1 MAATAVR
8 LERRGGG
15 AHSDTRGGGPDAL
28 VIARHVFRSA
38 IRWALIWG
46 AVFGVFVLATVAAFP
61 IAFPTFADRVKAVA
75 TLQSF
80 AILLGQP
87 YHADTLAGFTQWR
100 VTTAIALIGAIWG
113 LLTGTGLLRGEE
125 DAGRWELLLAGPVTK
140 ARATGETLLGLAAA
154 LGLMYAA
161 TAIGTLVSIEL
172 PGVHY
177 SVVPALTFAATLV
190 AGAAIFVAVG
200 ALVSQVS
207 ATRGQAA
214 TLAAGIMGVSF
225 LVRMVADSKKGW
237 DALLWLT
244 PFGWI
249 EKVRPLRDMEPVAFA
264 PIVAL
269 IVACVVATLAL
280 ASVRDLG
287 ASVLSESDGSARV
300 GGWVIGPTT
309 LALRLVR
316 GTAAAWIVG
325 IAVFAFFTG
334 AVTRSASALL
344 ADSPTFAQVLGRLG
358 VRAASEAYLGISFFM
373 AVLLLAVIAAGMM
386 TAVRDEE
393 ASGRLDNLIVRPT
406 PRLVWLAG
414 RTAMA
419 CVVVL
424 LGGVVA
430 GAATWAGSE
439 SQHVGVPLEKLLE
452 AGVNATAPAIVVVG
466 ASVLILGI
474 GPRLVSA
481 VAYGIPAYSFI
492 VELVGS
498 LVKGQDWIR
507 DTSLLHHVELAP
519 AVKPDW
525 GEDLTLVLIAAVLAV
540 IGAIAFQRR
549 DVEYA

>member
-1 MAATAVR
+1 MELTATR
-8 LERRGGG
+8 EE
-15 AHSDTRGGGPDAL
+15 GGPEAL

-38 IRWALIWG
+38 VRWALIWG
-46 AVFGVFVLATVAAFP
+46 VVFAVFVLATVAAFP
-61 IAFPTFADRVKAVA
+61 IAFPTLAERVKAVA

-87 YHADTLAGFTQWR
+87 YHAESLAGFTQWR
-100 VTTAIALIGAIWG
+100 VTIGIALIGAIWG
-113 LLTGTGLLRGEE
+113 LLTSTGALRGEE
-125 DAGRWELLLAGPVTK
+125 DAGRWEILLGGPVTK
-140 ARATGETLLGLAAA
+140 ARATGETLLGLGASI
-154 LGLMYAA
+154 LVMYAA
-161 TAIGTLVSIEL
+161 TALGVLASIRL

-177 SVVPALTFAATLV
+177 SAITALVFAATLV
-190 AGAAIFVAVG
+190 AGAAMFVAVG
-200 ALVSQVS
+200 ALVSQIG

-214 TLAAGIMGVSF
+214 TLAAGIMGVAF

-249 EKVRPLRDMEPVAFA
+249 ENVRALRDMEPIAFV
-264 PIVAL
+264 PICAL
-269 IVACVVATLAL
+269 LVACVVATLAL

-287 ASVLSESDGSARV
+287 ASVLHERDGSTRV

-316 GTAAAWIVG
+316 GSAVAWIVG
-325 IAVFAFFTG
+325 IAVFSFFTG
-334 AVTRSASALL
+334 LVTRSASALL
-344 ADSPTFAQVLGRLG
+344 TDSPTFAQILGRLG

-373 AVLLLAVIAAGMM
+373 VVLVLAVLAAGMM
-386 TAVRDEE
+386 AAVRDEE

-406 PRLVWLAG
+406 PRIVWLAG
-414 RTAMA
+414 RAGIA

-424 LGGVVA
+424 LSGVAA

-439 SQHVGVPLEKLLE
+439 SQHVGVPLEKLVE

-466 ASVLILGI
+466 AGVLVLGI

-519 AVKPDW
+519 AAKPDW
-525 GEDLTLVLIAAVLAV
+525 GEDLTLVLIAVGMAVV
-540 IGAIAFQRR
+540 GAIAFQLR
-549 DVEYA
+549 DIEYA